1 MVMIIWY
8 LDLQLPV
15 QSESVRITIDVVSSN
30 HAHGEVYSIQNY
42 VINFVSDLQQVGG
55 SICVPPVPSTNK
67 TDCHDLTG
75 ILLWH

>member
-1 MVMIIWY
+1 MIIWY

-15 QSESVRITIDVVSSN
+15 KSESVAITIDVVSSN
-30 HAHGEVYSIQNY
+30 HAHGEVYLIQNY

-55 SICVPPVPSTNK
+55 SIWVPPVLSPNK